1 MSMLSAMVSWL
12 LRGVVMTAVH
22 VVARVLLGIAVVQ
35 SPLHSTA
42 WRTIAVAAVVFI
54 ALVWGGFDGI
64 RDARAHPDPDDYD
77 DLTIR
82 WLKAGV
88 FAGLVSCLICWIL
101 GTIGV
106 QGISESS
113 FFIEIIAGGSFIALL
128 IFFPAFIG
136 ASLGRWLTRRDQRKE
151 QRRLDDES
159 NRVDDS
165 RDDDTAVIERTD
177 DRTVAK
183 SGADPA

>member
-1 MSMLSAMVSWL
+1 MGKLSAMVSWL

-35 SPLHSTA
+35 SPLHSTT
-42 WRTIAVAAVVFI
+42 WKTIAVAAVVFI

-82 WLKAGV
+82 WLKAGI

-101 GTIGV
+101 GRVGV

-128 IFFPAFIG
+128 TYFPAFFG
-136 ASLGRWLTRRDQRKE
+136 AAVGRWLTRRDQRKE
-151 QRRLDDES
+151 QRRADEG
-159 NRVDDS
+159 NS
-165 RDDDTAVIERTD
+165 RNADDDTTAFERID
-177 DRTVAK
+177 DRPVAQ
-183 SGADPA
+183 SGAESS